1 MPHISVLV
9 IWESNSSTARARQAT
24 NHFFNVYYLTEC
36 RYFRNHFI
44 SLSFLPAHGNEGKVC
59 YQAIPRNPIHV
70 WWWLRQSGSHVQ
82 SATLTA
88 GYRRLDHSI
97 FPQFLNLFDCSTVR
111 FDVNL
116 ESSFPIKYG
125 GLSDV
130 YGLAADPGE
139 SNNLLKTPAGNAWN
153 AFASCDSKGP
163 NDNRAGMKQ
172 FTRAVLH
179 Y

>member
-1 MPHISVLV
+1 MVVVAAKWISCTKC
-9 IWESNSSTARARQAT
+9 NT
-24 NHFFNVYYLTEC
+24 
-36 RYFRNHFI
+36 
-44 SLSFLPAHGNEGKVC
+44 
-59 YQAIPRNPIHV
+59 
-70 WWWLRQSGSHVQ
+70 
-82 SATLTA
+82 
-88 GYRRLDHSI
+88 YRRLPAVRSQYI

-153 AFASCDSKGP
+153 AFGSCDSKGP
-163 NDNRAGMKQ
+163 NDNRAGYE
-172 FTRAVLH
+172 AVYKSCSTLLALVT
-179 Y
+179 